1 MKIENLSLTPA
12 LTAWL
17 ASRGDGAPLLVRQDG
32 AHVEVTREGG
42 DEPLPHEARR
52 VAGIVAAHAAQP
64 FSRAPGKN
72 S

>member
-1 MKIENLSLTPA
+1 MKIQNLLLTPA

-32 AHVEVTREGG
+32 ADVEVTREDGA
-42 DEPLPHEARR
+42 EPLPHEARR
-52 VAGIVAAHAAQP
+52 VAGIVAAHAAEP
-64 FSRAPGKN
+64 LTRAPGKN

>member
-1 MKIENLSLTPA
+1 MPGSTSTVSLFSERLVSVIAVTVP
-12 LTAWL
+12 
-17 ASRGDGAPLLVRQDG
+17 VRQDG